1 VNSFLCAHSRRV
13 HHAIVIATDALM
25 RSPRPSSRLAGPL
38 VVEPYGF
45 WHRPW
50 GRVGVVAAGFALGM
64 VVASRLLGP
73 DAAGLDAANA
83 ALKEELAT
91 TKRAL
96 EAERL
101 RAAELEREMRFAARD
116 AQRLR
121 DEAGAAREKAAKR
134 REQRAPG
141 PNEEGSV
148 VASPAPAV
156 PAPVAEAPATVPR
169 TE

>member
-1 VNSFLCAHSRRV
+1 MHLSFTRQASPV
-13 HHAIVIATDALM
+13 
-25 RSPRPSSRLAGPL
+25 RSPRPSSLLAAR
-38 VVEPYGF
+38 VVVQPYGF

-50 GRVGVVAAGFALGM
+50 VRVGAVAAGCALGM

-101 RAAELEREMRFAARD
+101 RAAELEREMRLAARD

-134 REQRAPG
+134 REPRAPG
-141 PNEEGSV
+141 TTESAAVGIP
-148 VASPAPAV
+148 PAPAV
-156 PAPVAEAPATVPR
+156 PAPVAEAPPAAPR
-169 TE
+169 AE